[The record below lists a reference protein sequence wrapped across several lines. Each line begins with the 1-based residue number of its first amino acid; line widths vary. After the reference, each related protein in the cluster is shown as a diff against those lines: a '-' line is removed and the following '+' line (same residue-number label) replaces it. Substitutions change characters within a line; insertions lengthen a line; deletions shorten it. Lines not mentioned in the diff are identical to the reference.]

1 MYKGNFTFVSSL
13 SNQGQARQQDIDY
26 MLTGK
31 IRKPDHVPFD
41 VDSDIPEYGISVK
54 SSRFTLVSAARVYG
68 ETFDEIWNEYAR
80 RVHSKWFCYATATG
94 EAYFMNLEEF
104 ESFVRAFCT
113 VERESSKNGG
123 GLKIRC
129 KKESKAMLTWL
140 SAAQGG
146 GLKSPQ

>member
-13 SNQGQARQQDIDY
+13 SNQGQARQQDVDY

-41 VDSDIPEYGISVK
+41 VDSDIPEFGISVK
-54 SSRFTLVSAARVYG
+54 SSRFTLVSAARVHG

-140 SAAQGG
+140 AAAMAA
-146 GLKSPQ
+146 